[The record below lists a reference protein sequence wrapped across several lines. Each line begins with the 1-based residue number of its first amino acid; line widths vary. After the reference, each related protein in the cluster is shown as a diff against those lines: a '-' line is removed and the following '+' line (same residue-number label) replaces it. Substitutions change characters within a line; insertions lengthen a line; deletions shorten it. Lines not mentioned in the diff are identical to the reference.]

1 MRPTSETMIWYM
13 FQKWIMSYR
22 DLPLKINQWA
32 NVVRWELRTRPF
44 LRSAEFLW
52 QEGHTAHASKDEAD
66 ATAREML
73 DVYAEVCRDVLAMP
87 VVKGVK
93 SASERFA
100 GADET
105 YTIEALMQNG
115 WALQSG
121 TSHFLGQNFA
131 KAFDVTFQ
139 TDTNAQDLVWATSWG
154 VSTRLVG
161 ALIMSHSDDSG
172 LVLPPAVAPTQAVVV
187 PISPKGPAKD
197 PEGHAEL
204 MVFVD
209 EAVASLR
216 AAGVRVHVDERW
228 NLKPGNK
235 FYEWERKGVPLRME
249 VGPRDAAAR
258 KVVVARRTGGDK
270 FDLPLDGALGGA
282 VLAELD
288 AMQGA
293 MLAAAEAR
301 LEERTLSVASYAE
314 MAAALEDSDGNGAA
328 GMFLVPWR
336 DDAVA
341 EEEIK
346 KQTKAT
352 IRCYPLDRQHLAE
365 GKDCFYS
372 GEPATHMALFARAF

>member
-1 MRPTSETMIWYM
+1 
-13 FQKWIMSYR
+13 
-22 DLPLKINQWA
+22 
-32 NVVRWELRTRPF
+32 
-44 LRSAEFLW
+44 
-52 QEGHTAHASKDEAD
+52 
-66 ATAREML
+66 
-73 DVYAEVCRDVLAMP
+73 MP

-93 SASERFA
+93 SATERFA

-139 TDTNAQDLVWATSWG
+139 TDTNSQDLVWATSWG

-187 PISPKGPAKD
+187 PISPKGPIKD

-209 EAVASLR
+209 EAVKELR

-235 FYEWERKGVPLRME
+235 VCAASTRTPMYSLCTHCLLTVYSLSTHYLLTVCSLCTYRLLTVCLLCTQFYEWERKGVPLRME

-258 KVVVARRTGGDK
+258 KVVVARRTGGEK

-282 VLAELD
+282 VVAELD
-288 AMQGA
+288 AMQAGL
-293 MLAAAEAR
+293 LAAAEAR
-301 LEERTLSVASYAE
+301 LEERTLTVASYAE
-314 MAAALEDSDGNGAA
+314 MATALESSDGNGAA